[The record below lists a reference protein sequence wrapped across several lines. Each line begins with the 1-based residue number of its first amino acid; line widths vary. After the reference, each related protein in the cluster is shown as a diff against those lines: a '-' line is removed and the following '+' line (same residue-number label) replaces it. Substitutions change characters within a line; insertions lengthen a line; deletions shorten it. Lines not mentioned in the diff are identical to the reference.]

1 MVPSSPT
8 TEIIDMSIDAA
19 AIAASA
25 GEASNVLSRLSAALS
40 GSGGSTETG
49 ATLAVGVASDTAGER
64 KRFYFNEHEDDGQF
78 NSPHHYQQRALL
90 LGENITASTMYSTM
104 EPAVYDPVETDN
116 NTNFYYM
123 NSVSGVG
130 NSFGVG
136 HNGTLPFADDYYQ
149 SCMGLHDG
157 NTSYLNVSCETI
169 LNYGIPLYGYCT
181 PFFILI
187 TLTANSLI
195 VIVLSKRSMA
205 SPTNFVLM
213 GMALCDMFTLLF
225 PAPGLLYMYT
235 FGNHYKPLSPIA
247 ACYVWNA
254 LNEIIPAM
262 FHTASIWLTLALAV
276 QRYVYV
282 CHAPIARTWCTIP
295 RVKKCIAYICIA
307 ALIHQSTRFFDQ
319 SYSLITIDW
328 NGHPAE
334 VCHTETSSWVHDY
347 VGEDV
352 YYTFYYSFRILF
364 VHLIPCG
371 SLVALN
377 VLLFKAMRQAQKKRE
392 RLFKDNVKKRECKR
406 VRDSN
411 CTTLMLI
418 VVVTVFLIVEIPL
431 AVITALHIISTL
443 IYDFLDYYIANM
455 FILFAN
461 FFLIVSYPINFAI
474 YCGMSRQ
481 FRETFKEI
489 FVPKAKQIPGSK
501 KDCGSSR
508 YSLVN
513 GPRTFTNETVL

>member
-1 MVPSSPT
+1 
-8 TEIIDMSIDAA
+8 
-19 AIAASA
+19 
-25 GEASNVLSRLSAALS
+25 
-40 GSGGSTETG
+40 
-49 ATLAVGVASDTAGER
+49 
-64 KRFYFNEHEDDGQF
+64 
-78 NSPHHYQQRALL
+78 
-90 LGENITASTMYSTM
+90 
-104 EPAVYDPVETDN
+104 
-116 NTNFYYM
+116 
-123 NSVSGVG
+123 
-130 NSFGVG
+130 
-136 HNGTLPFADDYYQ
+136 
-149 SCMGLHDG
+149 
-157 NTSYLNVSCETI
+157 
-169 LNYGIPLYGYCT
+169 
-181 PFFILI
+181 
-187 TLTANSLI
+187 
-195 VIVLSKRSMA
+195 
-205 SPTNFVLM
+205 
-213 GMALCDMFTLLF
+213 
-225 PAPGLLYMYT
+225 
-235 FGNHYKPLSPIA
+235 
-247 ACYVWNA
+247 
-254 LNEIIPAM
+254 M
-262 FHTASIWLTLALAV
+262 FHTASVWLTLALAV

-307 ALIHQSTRFFDQ
+307 ALIHQSTRFFDK
-319 SYSLITIDW
+319 SYSLVTIEW
-328 NGHPAE
+328 NGHSTE

-352 YYTFYYSFRILF
+352 YYTFYFSFRILF

-377 VLLFKAMRQAQKKRE
+377 VLLFKAMRQAQQKRE
-392 RLFKDNVKKRECKR
+392 RLFKDTAKKRECKR

-431 AVITALHIISTL
+431 AVITALHIISSL
-443 IYDFLDYYIANM
+443 IYEFLDYYIANL

-489 FVPKAKQIPGSK
+489 FVKSSKQIPSGK

>member
-1 MVPSSPT
+1 MYYFDGSEDET
-8 TEIIDMSIDAA
+8 T
-19 AIAASA
+19 AS
-25 GEASNVLSRLSAALS
+25 
-40 GSGGSTETG
+40 
-49 ATLAVGVASDTAGER
+49 
-64 KRFYFNEHEDDGQF
+64 KQQFY
-78 NSPHHYQQRALL
+78 SLHHPQSQPPGPLL
-90 LGENITASTMYSTM
+90 MGENITAASSMYSSL
-104 EPAVYDPVETDN
+104 DPSMYSPIETEND
-116 NTNFYYM
+116 TDFYY
-123 NSVSGVG
+123 VG
-130 NSFGVG
+130 GGLGFPGG
-136 HNGTLPFADDYYQ
+136 HNGTLLLSGEDYYHN
-149 SCMGLHDG
+149 CMGMEG
-157 NTSYLNVSCETI
+157 NVSYLNVSCETI
-169 LNYGIPLYGYCT
+169 LNYSIPLYGYCT
-181 PFFILI
+181 PIFILI

-213 GMALCDMFTLLF
+213 AMALCDMFTLLF

-254 LNEIIPAM
+254 LNEILPAM
-262 FHTASIWLTLALAV
+262 FHTASVWLTLALAV

-295 RVKKCIAYICIA
+295 RVKKCIAYICLA
-307 ALIHQSTRFFDQ
+307 ALIHQSTRFFDK
-319 SYSLITIDW
+319 SYSLVQIEW
-328 NGHPAE
+328 NGHLTE
-334 VCHTETSSWVHDY
+334 VCHTDTAGWVHDY
-347 VGEDV
+347 VGEDF
-352 YYTFYYSFRILF
+352 YYTFYFSFRILF

-377 VLLFKAMRQAQKKRE
+377 VLLFKAMRQAQRKRE
-392 RLFKDNVKKRECKR
+392 RLFKDTAKKRECKR
-406 VRDSN
+406 QRDSN

-431 AVITALHIISTL
+431 GVITALHIISSL
-443 IYDFLDYYIANM
+443 IYEFLDYYIANL

-489 FVPKAKQIPGSK
+489 FVKSSKQLPGGSSK